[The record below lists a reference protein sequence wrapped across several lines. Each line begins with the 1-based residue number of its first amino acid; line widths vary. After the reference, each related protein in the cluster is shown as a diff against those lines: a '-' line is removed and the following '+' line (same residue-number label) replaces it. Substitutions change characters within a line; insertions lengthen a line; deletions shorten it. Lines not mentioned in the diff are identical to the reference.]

1 MAKRT
6 LEPYRCLFPTPATLV
21 TSVSPEGLVNV
32 AASAETYMVSLKP
45 AMIATSWRPETFTNR
60 LIAATGEFVANFPSA
75 AILRAV
81 DICGSYSGREF
92 DKFAL
97 TGLTAAPSSRVRPP
111 LVAECPVSAECRVI
125 RRERFGSH
133 DVFVGEVLCVHV
145 EEEALGPD
153 GRPDATRFPAVA
165 VCGHDYFLVGER
177 LGRLNHTGSAR
188 SAVEAEAQRRGARR
202 GRSGDAGGVG

>member
-6 LEPYRCLFPTPATLV
+6 LPPYRCLFPTPATLV
-21 TSVSPEGLVNV
+21 TSVSLDGLVNI

-45 AMIATSWRPETFTNR
+45 AMIATSWRPETFTNG

-75 AILRAV
+75 AILRQV
-81 DICGSYSGREF
+81 DICGSYSGRHF

-97 TGLTAAPSSRVRPP
+97 TGLTAAPALHVRPP
-111 LVAECPVSAECRVI
+111 LVAECPVSAECRVV

-145 EEEALGPD
+145 DEEAMGPD

-177 LGRLNHTGSAR
+177 LERLNHTGAQGSVIA
-188 SAVEAEAQRRGARR
+188 AEAQRRGARR
-202 GRSGDAGGVG
+202 GAHGQG